1 MISID
6 QIKQLRE
13 ETGIS
18 LAECKKALQESKG
31 DVEKAKEI
39 LKTWGKKVAESRA
52 GREAKEGIVESY
64 IHQNRKIGVLLQIH
78 CESDFVAKSEE
89 FQKLAKELCLQIAAM
104 NPLFLKKEEISPE
117 FLAEGKLE
125 KYKEEISLLSQPW
138 IRDETKNIQDLLNE
152 YVAKFGENITV
163 KKFVRFEI

>member
-1 MISID
+1 MVTIE
-6 QIKQLRE
+6 QIKKLRE
-13 ETGIS
+13 EAGIS
-18 LAECKKALQESKG
+18 LVECKKALQESGG
-31 DVEKAKEI
+31 DIEKAKEI
-39 LKTWGKKVAESRA
+39 LRTWGKKVATEKA

-104 NPLFLKKEEISPE
+104 NPLFLKKEDVSKETSE
-117 FLAEGKLE
+117 
-125 KYKEEISLLSQPW
+125 KEEISLLSQPW
-138 IRDETKNIQDLLNE
+138 IRDETKNIQSLINE
-152 YVAKFGENITV
+152 YVAKLGENITI

>member
-1 MISID
+1 MATID

-18 LAECKKALQESKG
+18 LAECKKALQEG
-31 DVEKAKEI
+31 RGNIEKAKEI
-39 LKTWGKKVAESRA
+39 LRTWGKKVATERA
-52 GREAKEGIVESY
+52 GKEAKEGIIGSY
-64 IHQNRKIGVLLQIH
+64 IHQNGKIGVLLQIH

-104 NPLFLKKEEISPE
+104 NPLFLKKEDVPKEI
-117 FLAEGKLE
+117 LE
-125 KYKEEISLLSQPW
+125 KEEISLLSQPW
-138 IRDETKNIQDLLNE
+138 IRDETKNIQNLINE
-152 YVAKFGENITV
+152 YIAKFGENITI